1 MIFSLGI
8 RKVDPLDRVPNP
20 TISTINLIFTDNST
34 EISRTMSSS
43 LWDLLSP
50 DIQIHIIEIA
60 SAKLIQ
66 ETYHKNRSWYF
77 RRLAAN
83 KKKYPDFTGKYYS
96 SSDRVMIICKDR
108 KIQYGTIISTAQYI
122 YKCHIILCNGTKIYY
137 DGTEHENTTDNAL
150 ALPCWDSYKVSVL
163 QRFGNDIVN
172 ISVLRPWNFCCCS
185 VLKKNIKCHICKMRD
200 GKYYV

>member
-1 MIFSLGI
+1 MIL
-8 RKVDPLDRVPNP
+8 
-20 TISTINLIFTDNST
+20 NLIFVDNSV
-34 EISRTMSSS
+34 EISRTMSTS

-77 RRLAAN
+77 RRLAAI

-137 DGTEHENTTDNAL
+137 DGTE
-150 ALPCWDSYKVSVL
+150 Y
-163 QRFGNDIVN
+163 DIVN

-185 VLKKNIKCHICKMRD
+185 VLKNIKCHICKMRD